1 VAQAVIGLGNPGAE
15 YRDTRHNVGQRVLD
29 ILAARLATSFAPW
42 PAGGSIHQLAT
53 ARRTRDDDA
62 HYLLKPGV
70 FMNASGPAVAAATRA
85 LALEPADLVVVFD
98 DLDLPLG
105 TVRARRAGSSG
116 GHHGVQSILEALGT
130 SEIRR
135 VKVGIGRPLAPGE
148 PRAQVVDHVLS
159 HFAPE
164 ESAAVGEACDAAAGR
179 VLELL
184 ARRDARA

>member
-1 VAQAVIGLGNPGAE
+1 MAQAVIGLGNPGPE
-15 YRDTRHNVGQRVLD
+15 YRDTRHNVGQRVVD
-29 ILAARLATSFAPW
+29 ALAARLATSFAPW
-42 PAGGSIHQLAT
+42 PAGGSTHQLAT
-53 ARRTRDDDA
+53 ARRDDDTL
-62 HYLLKPGV
+62 YLLKPGV
-70 FMNASGPAVAAATRA
+70 FMNASGPAVAAAARA

-98 DLDLPLG
+98 DLDLALG

-130 SEIRR
+130 AEVRR

-159 HFAPE
+159 RFTPE
-164 ESAAVGEACDAAAGR
+164 ESAAIAEACDAAAAR